1 MTAATIQTRDRC
13 GAGWPDSTAVS
24 SDMTGAIADMN
35 ECTLDGRSSI
45 DPADIYNHERWRKC
59 TASEI
64 PPTSTTTS
72 AGANAQRLPTADVYN
87 PTAYR
92 GVWVCSLP
100 VAFGRHGDPYTRPRH
115 LSAGPAWRSEP
126 ADVYNHERWCKC
138 TTILHGDQWLVIFF
152 RAASC
157 PRPFWRRCRRRGAGS
172 RSWPDPRKPA

>member
-1 MTAATIQTRDRC
+1 
-13 GAGWPDSTAVS
+13 
-24 SDMTGAIADMN
+24 MTGAIADMN

-45 DPADIYNHERWRKC
+45 DPADVYNHERWRKC

-115 LSAGPAWRSEP
+115 LSAGPAWRSEECHLSAGP
-126 ADVYNHERWCKC
+126 AWRSVARH
-138 TTILHGDQWLVIFF
+138 LA
-152 RAASC
+152 AASVRL
-157 PRPFWRRCRRRGAGS
+157 PRGFMPTSFFASMPASRCWEQVMAGS
-172 RSWPDPRKPA
+172 SQASMSQTSARRWTVR